1 MLKFF
6 IQFVK
11 YVLKLSRDS
20 ENIVRMYLNIYKK

>member
-11 YVLKLSRDS
+11 YVLKPSRDS